1 MHKVANIFKKD
12 MGPSI

>member
-1 MHKVANIFKKD
+1 MYKVANIFKKD